1 MSVEAGKW
9 GVIYNPKAGTR
20 KVQKRWKEIKEYMDQ
35 KGVAYDY
42 VQSEGF
48 GSVERLAGILAN
60 NGYTTIVVVGGDG
73 ALNDAINGIMLS
85 NAEHKED
92 IAIGIIPN
100 GIGNDFA
107 RYWDIGMDYKQAVD
121 WIIKNRHR
129 KIDVGFCNFY
139 DGEKHQRRYFLNAI
153 NIGFGARIVKVTDGT
168 KRFWGVKFLSYL
180 AAFFL
185 LFFERNLYRMHLR
198 INDEHIRGRIMTVCV
213 GSACGYGQT
222 PSAVPYNGWL
232 DVSVIYRPQLLQTM
246 SGLWMLIQGRILNH
260 KVVKSY
266 RTKKVKVL
274 RAKENY
280 INHTGLIMI
289 QCANVPICQLQRIT
303 KRRNGQTGEMDQ

>member
-274 RAKENY
+274 RARNAAVDLDGRILPKHFPLE
-280 INHTGLIMI
+280 IGILPEKITLIT
-289 QCANVPICQLQRIT
+289 PD
-303 KRRNGQTGEMDQ
+303 G

>member
-153 NIGFGARIVKVTDGT
+153 NIGFGARIVKVTDET

-274 RAKENY
+274 RAKNAAVDLDGRILPKHFPLE
-280 INHTGLIMI
+280 IGILPEKITLII
-289 QCANVPICQLQRIT
+289 P
-303 KRRNGQTGEMDQ
+303 D

>member
-107 RYWDIGMDYKQAVD
+107 RYWDIRMDYKQAVD

-274 RAKENY
+274 RAKNAAVDLDGRILPKHFPLE
-280 INHTGLIMI
+280 IGILPEKITLII
-289 QCANVPICQLQRIT
+289 P
-303 KRRNGQTGEMDQ
+303 D

>member
-246 SGLWMLIQGRILNH
+246 SGWWMLIQGRILNH

-274 RAKENY
+274 RAKNAAVDLDGRILPKHFPLE
-280 INHTGLIMI
+280 IGILPEKITLII
-289 QCANVPICQLQRIT
+289 P
-303 KRRNGQTGEMDQ
+303 D

>member
-266 RTKKVKVL
+266 RTKQVKVL
-274 RAKENY
+274 RARNAAVDLDGRILPKHFPLE
-280 INHTGLIMI
+280 IGILPEKITLII
-289 QCANVPICQLQRIT
+289 P
-303 KRRNGQTGEMDQ
+303 D

>member
-48 GSVERLAGILAN
+48 GWVERIAGILAN

-274 RAKENY
+274 RAKNAAVDLDGRILPKHFPLE
-280 INHTGLIMI
+280 IGILPEKITLII
-289 QCANVPICQLQRIT
+289 P
-303 KRRNGQTGEMDQ
+303 D

>member
-222 PSAVPYNGWL
+222 PRAGPYNGWL

-274 RAKENY
+274 RAKNAAVDLDGRILPKHFPLE
-280 INHTGLIMI
+280 IGILPEKITLII
-289 QCANVPICQLQRIT
+289 P
-303 KRRNGQTGEMDQ
+303 D

>member
-185 LFFERNLYRMHLR
+185 LFFERNLYRMHLH

-274 RAKENY
+274 RAKNAAVDLDGRILPKHFPLE
-280 INHTGLIMI
+280 IGILPEKITLII
-289 QCANVPICQLQRIT
+289 P
-303 KRRNGQTGEMDQ
+303 D

>member
-121 WIIKNRHR
+121 WITKNRHR

-274 RAKENY
+274 RAKNAAVDLDGRILPKHFPLE
-280 INHTGLIMI
+280 IGILPEKITLII
-289 QCANVPICQLQRIT
+289 P
-303 KRRNGQTGEMDQ
+303 D

>member
-107 RYWDIGMDYKQAVD
+107 RYWDIGLDYKQAVD

-274 RAKENY
+274 RARNAAVDLDGRILPKHFPLE
-280 INHTGLIMI
+280 IGILPEKITLII
-289 QCANVPICQLQRIT
+289 P
-303 KRRNGQTGEMDQ
+303 D

>member
-222 PSAVPYNGWL
+222 PSAVPYTGWL

-274 RAKENY
+274 RAKNAAVDLDGRILPKHFPLE
-280 INHTGLIMI
+280 IGILPEKITLII
-289 QCANVPICQLQRIT
+289 P
-303 KRRNGQTGEMDQ
+303 D

>member
-274 RAKENY
+274 RAKNAAVDLDGRILPKHFPLE
-280 INHTGLIMI
+280 IGILPEKITLII
-289 QCANVPICQLQRIT
+289 P
-303 KRRNGQTGEMDQ
+303 G

>member
-48 GSVERLAGILAN
+48 CSVERLAGILAN

-274 RAKENY
+274 RAKNAAVDLDGRILPKHFPLE
-280 INHTGLIMI
+280 IGILPEKITLII
-289 QCANVPICQLQRIT
+289 P
-303 KRRNGQTGEMDQ
+303 D

>member
-48 GSVERLAGILAN
+48 GSVERLAN

-274 RAKENY
+274 RAKNAAVDLDGRILPKHFPLE
-280 INHTGLIMI
+280 IGILPEKITLII
-289 QCANVPICQLQRIT
+289 P
-303 KRRNGQTGEMDQ
+303 D

>member
-107 RYWDIGMDYKQAVD
+107 RYCDIGMDYKQAVD

-274 RAKENY
+274 RAKNAAVDLDGRILPKHFPLE
-280 INHTGLIMI
+280 IGILPEKITLII
-289 QCANVPICQLQRIT
+289 P
-303 KRRNGQTGEMDQ
+303 D

>member
-60 NGYTTIVVVGGDG
+60 NGYTTLVVVGGDG

-274 RAKENY
+274 RAKNAAVDLDGRILPKHFPLE
-280 INHTGLIMI
+280 IGILPEKITLII
-289 QCANVPICQLQRIT
+289 P
-303 KRRNGQTGEMDQ
+303 D

>member
-35 KGVAYDY
+35 KGMAYDY

-274 RAKENY
+274 RAKNAAVDLDGRILPKHFPLE
-280 INHTGLIMI
+280 IGILPEKITLII
-289 QCANVPICQLQRIT
+289 P
-303 KRRNGQTGEMDQ
+303 D

>member
-121 WIIKNRHR
+121 WIINNRR
-129 KIDVGFCNFY
+129 KKIDVGYCNFY
-139 DGEKHQRRYFLNAI
+139 DGEKHQRRYFLNAV
-153 NIGFGARIVKVTDGT
+153 NIGLGARIVKITDQT

-274 RAKENY
+274 RARNAAVDLDGRILPKHFPLE
-280 INHTGLIMI
+280 IGILPEKITLII
-289 QCANVPICQLQRIT
+289 P
-303 KRRNGQTGEMDQ
+303 D

>member
-121 WIIKNRHR
+121 CINKNRHR
-129 KIDVGFCNFY
+129 KIDVAFCNFY

-274 RAKENY
+274 RAKNAAVDLDGRILPKHFPLE
-280 INHTGLIMI
+280 IGILPEKITLII
-289 QCANVPICQLQRIT
+289 P
-303 KRRNGQTGEMDQ
+303 D

>member
-9 GVIYNPKAGTR
+9 GVTYNPKAGTR
-20 KVQKRWKEIKEYMDQ
+20 KEQKRWKEIKEYMDQ

-274 RAKENY
+274 RAKNAAVDLDGRILPKHFPLE
-280 INHTGLIMI
+280 IGILPEKITLII
-289 QCANVPICQLQRIT
+289 P
-303 KRRNGQTGEMDQ
+303 D

>member
-266 RTKKVKVL
+266 RAKKVKVL
-274 RAKENY
+274 RAKNAAVDLDGRILPKHFPLE
-280 INHTGLIMI
+280 IGILPEKITLII
-289 QCANVPICQLQRIT
+289 P
-303 KRRNGQTGEMDQ
+303 D

>member
-1 MSVEAGKW
+1 M
-9 GVIYNPKAGTR
+9 
-20 KVQKRWKEIKEYMDQ
+20 
-35 KGVAYDY
+35 
-42 VQSEGF
+42 QSEGF

-274 RAKENY
+274 RAKNAAVDLDGRILPKHFPLE
-280 INHTGLIMI
+280 IGILPEKITLILSLI
-289 QCANVPICQLQRIT
+289 HI
-303 KRRNGQTGEMDQ
+303 

>member
-60 NGYTTIVVVGGDG
+60 NGYTTIVIVGGDG

-274 RAKENY
+274 RAKNAAVDLDGRILPKHFPLE
-280 INHTGLIMI
+280 IGILPEKITLII
-289 QCANVPICQLQRIT
+289 P
-303 KRRNGQTGEMDQ
+303 D

>member
-274 RAKENY
+274 RAQNAAVDLDGRILPKHFPLE
-280 INHTGLIMI
+280 IGILPEKITLII
-289 QCANVPICQLQRIT
+289 P
-303 KRRNGQTGEMDQ
+303 D

>member
-73 ALNDAINGIMLS
+73 ALNDVINGIMLS

-274 RAKENY
+274 RAKNAAVDLDGRILPKHFPLE
-280 INHTGLIMI
+280 IGILPEKITLII
-289 QCANVPICQLQRIT
+289 P
-303 KRRNGQTGEMDQ
+303 D

>member
-42 VQSEGF
+42 VQSAGF

-274 RAKENY
+274 RAKNAAVDLDGRILPKHFPLE
-280 INHTGLIMI
+280 IGILPEKITLII
-289 QCANVPICQLQRIT
+289 P
-303 KRRNGQTGEMDQ
+303 D

>member
-274 RAKENY
+274 RVKNAAVDLDGRILPKHFPLE
-280 INHTGLIMI
+280 IGILPEKITLII
-289 QCANVPICQLQRIT
+289 P
-303 KRRNGQTGEMDQ
+303 D